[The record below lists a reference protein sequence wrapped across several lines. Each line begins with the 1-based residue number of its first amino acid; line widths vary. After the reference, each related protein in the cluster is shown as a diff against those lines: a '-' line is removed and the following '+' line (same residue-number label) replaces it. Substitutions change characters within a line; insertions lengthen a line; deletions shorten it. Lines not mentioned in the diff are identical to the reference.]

1 MPVAFDYDRDS
12 GLVRTTAEGLVTEED
27 WVRHV
32 RALERAG
39 LLEVRQLLDARRI
52 IYNASSDEV
61 RRLASFV
68 RAYRGRRGTVRTAF
82 VATEPHVYGLAR
94 MYGAMTMEVD
104 PGFAVFDDLGAAE
117 AWLQGNGEGD

>member
-1 MPVAFDYDRDS
+1 MPVAFDYDEIS
-12 GLVRTTAEGLVTEED
+12 GLVRTTAEGVVTAED

-32 RALERAG
+32 RALEKAG
-39 LLEVRQLLDARRI
+39 LLEVRQLLDARNI
-52 IYNASSDEV
+52 VYNATSDEV
-61 RRLASFV
+61 KRLASLV

-94 MYGAMTMEVD
+94 MYGVMTTDAD

-117 AWLQGNGEGD
+117 AWLKGNGEGD